1 MRELFLFVDRF
12 APFLLPFFAPFLF
25 AAIRSSSRAQCVAPA
40 ELACTIQTQIRSVKH
55 PDAHRML
62 EAGRLRS
69 LECSTAMRQL
79 SLFPSETA
87 PRSEPR
93 VAVALDAEQ
102 PSSRIHLVPHGAS
115 LVLATRLSHLLRE
128 PVEVELTDNAWTMVS
143 YRRVQGRLRFRLH
156 HMFAAAHDPVMRALA
171 GFTGRNRRA
180 HGRAIDDYVRQNRE
194 LIRPAIPRPEAPLAP
209 RGRVHDLADIYTGL
223 NARYFQSAVRARIG
237 WGRRSPSGRR
247 RSIKMGVYFHDQK
260 VIRIH
265 PALDDGRVPRYFV
278 EMVVF
283 HEMLHQIHPPQIDR
297 AGRRIVH
304 GPEFRAAERR
314 FPGYDRARAWEKAH
328 LHLLLRQR
336 S

>member
-1 MRELFLFVDRF
+1 
-12 APFLLPFFAPFLF
+12 
-25 AAIRSSSRAQCVAPA
+25 
-40 ELACTIQTQIRSVKH
+40 
-55 PDAHRML
+55 
-62 EAGRLRS
+62 
-69 LECSTAMRQL
+69 MRQL

-87 PRSEPR
+87 PKSEPR
-93 VAVALDAEQ
+93 VAIALDV
-102 PSSRIHLVPHGAS
+102 PDKPSRIQLVPDGAS
-115 LVLATRLSHLLRE
+115 LVLASRLASLLRE

-156 HMFAAAHDPVMRALA
+156 HMFAAAHEPVMRALA

-180 HGRAIDDYVRQNRE
+180 HGRAIDEYVRQNRE
-194 LIRPAIPRPEAPLAP
+194 LIRPAAPRTEPPLSP
-209 RGRVHDLADIYTGL
+209 RGRIHDLAEIYAAL
-223 NARYFQSAVRARIG
+223 NSLYFESSVRARIG
-237 WGRRSPSGRR
+237 WGRRSPAGRR

-283 HEMLHQIHPPQIDR
+283 HEMLHQVFPPAFDGT
-297 AGRRIVH
+297 GRRIVH
-304 GPEFRAAERR
+304 GPDFRAAERR
-314 FPGYDRARAWEKAH
+314 YPGFQRARVWEKAH

>member
-1 MRELFLFVDRF
+1 
-12 APFLLPFFAPFLF
+12 
-25 AAIRSSSRAQCVAPA
+25 
-40 ELACTIQTQIRSVKH
+40 
-55 PDAHRML
+55 
-62 EAGRLRS
+62 
-69 LECSTAMRQL
+69 MRQL

-87 PRSEPR
+87 PKSEPR
-93 VAVALDAEQ
+93 VAIALDV
-102 PSSRIHLVPHGAS
+102 PDKPSRIHLVPHGAS
-115 LVLATRLSHLLRE
+115 LVLATRLSSLLRE

-156 HMFAAAHDPVMRALA
+156 HMFASAHEPVMRALA

-180 HGRAIDDYVRQNRE
+180 HGRAIDEYVRQNRE
-194 LIRPAIPRPEAPLAP
+194 LIKPAAPRPEAPLSP
-209 RGRVHDLADIYTGL
+209 RGRVHDLGDIYAVL
-223 NARYFQSAVRARIG
+223 NSRHFDGAVRARIG
-237 WGRRSPSGRR
+237 WGRRSPAGRR

-283 HEMLHQIHPPQIDR
+283 HEMLHQIHPPEVDR
-297 AGRRIVH
+297 EGRRIVH
-304 GPEFRAAERR
+304 GPQFRAEERR
-314 FPGYDRARAWEKAH
+314 YPGYQRARAWEKAH